1 MKTYEIKT
9 LKDMLEKIPLEKFD
23 KFLEEFCEDIKMGKA
38 TYELLKATGQNSIND
53 FSVNWI
59 DDDKKNVNV
68 KFNNTTIL
76 QIKNKLL

>member
-23 KFLEEFCEDIKMGKA
+23 KFLEEFCEQIKLSKA
-38 TYELLKATGQNSIND
+38 TYDLLNSMEQDSINN
-53 FSVNWI
+53 FSIKWI

>member
-1 MKTYEIKT
+1 MNIYEIKT
-9 LKDMLEKIPLEKFD
+9 LKDMLEKIPTEKFD
-23 KFLEEFCEDIKMGKA
+23 KFLEEFCEQIKLAKA
-38 TYELLKATGQNSIND
+38 TYDLLNSMEQDSINN
-53 FSVNWI
+53 FSIKWI